1 MAGRIRDEDLAA
13 VRERTDIV
21 KLVSG
26 YLTLK
31 KTGHDSFSGLCPFH
45 TEKTPS
51 FSVSPAKGVF
61 HCFGCGKGGDAIAF
75 LRETE
80 HLTFAEAVERLAKE
94 AGITLR
100 YEGETPAERRAAG
113 RRSALHRAN
122 EAAFDLYHRMLL
134 EGREGEQ
141 ARAYLTERGIDRD
154 AWVEF
159 QIGYAPGYPD
169 FLLRRLARSL
179 STEILVESGLA
190 IRADDGAVRDRFRG
204 RITFPVHDLSGRAV
218 GIGARILP
226 LERDGAPPQRDGG
239 AAPEGLKQR
248 SGSPPQDGPKYLNS
262 PETPVYRKSE
272 VLYNLQ
278 RAKASVART
287 GEVFVVEGYTD
298 VIAMSRAGLPN
309 TVATCG
315 TALGEGHF
323 RLASRFAQRM
333 VLAFDSDEAGA
344 RAAERAFAFLE
355 RFPISPVVLI
365 LPEGLDPA
373 DFVARNGGS
382 ALRELATAAVPL
394 VEYMIRR
401 TVGRHALSTVEGQTA
416 AVAAAVPM
424 LEALSDPVRRGEYA
438 HLLAELAGVSEG
450 SVVLAI
456 EQRMS
461 GRPVE
466 VREAVKRASAQE
478 RVEREMLRLLARDA
492 DAYRRFEPLLGK
504 EHLVTPRNREQLA
517 MLREAG
523 GDVGASIASSADER
537 VVGALSGLALEPLD
551 GDLVPG
557 YAEEVF
563 ARLQEFALKRR
574 SAAIRKQLQTMNP
587 TTDPRYDELFQRLI
601 ATDGE
606 LRRLRERGHVP
617 V

>member
-1 MAGRIRDEDLAA
+1 VAGRIRDEDLAA

-31 KTGHDSFSGLCPFH
+31 KSGHDSFSGLCPFH

-61 HCFGCGKGGDAIAF
+61 YCFGCGKGGDAIAF

-80 HLTFAEAVERLAKE
+80 HLGFGEAVERLAKE
-94 AGITLR
+94 VGVTLR
-100 YEGETPAERRAAG
+100 YEGDSPAERRAAG
-113 RRSALHRAN
+113 KRAALHRAN
-122 EAAFDLYHRMLL
+122 EAAFDVYHQMLL
-134 EGREGEQ
+134 EGREGED
-141 ARAYLTERGIDRD
+141 ARRYLLERGVERE

-159 QIGYAPGYPD
+159 GIGYAPGYAD
-169 FLLRRLARSL
+169 FLLRRLAKSL

-190 IRADDGAVRDRFRG
+190 LRADDGAVRDRFRA
-204 RITFPVHDLSGRAV
+204 RITFPVNDLSGRAV

-226 LERDGAPPQRDGG
+226 GGRD
-239 AAPEGLKQR
+239 E
-248 SGSPPQDGPKYLNS
+248 GPKYLNS
-262 PETPVYRKSE
+262 PETPIYRKGE
-272 VLYNLQ
+272 VLYNLH
-278 RAKASVART
+278 RAKAAVARS

-298 VIAMSRAGLPN
+298 VIAMSRAGMPN

-344 RAAERAFAFLE
+344 RAAERAFVFLE
-355 RFPISPVVLI
+355 RFPVQPVVLI

-373 DFVARNGGS
+373 DFVGRHGGEALKQLAAS
-382 ALRELATAAVPL
+382 AAPL
-394 VEYMIRR
+394 VEYMVRR
-401 TVGRHALSTVEGQTA
+401 TVGRHDLSTVEGQTA
-416 AVAAAVPM
+416 AVAAAIPL
-424 LEALSDPVRRGEYA
+424 LEGLTDPVRQSEYA
-438 HLLAELAGVSEG
+438 HLLAELADVSEG
-450 SVVLAI
+450 SVVLSL
-456 EQRMS
+456 EQRLR

-466 VREAVKRASAQE
+466 VREAVKRSSAQE

-492 DAYRRFEPLLGK
+492 DAFRRISPLLAD
-504 EHLVTPRNREQLA
+504 EHFLAARNLEQLG

-523 GDVGASIASSADER
+523 GDVGASVAAASDDR
-537 VVGALSGLALEPLD
+537 VVTALSALALEPLD

-557 YAEEVF
+557 YADEVY
-563 ARLQEFALKRR
+563 ARLREFALKRR
-574 SAAIRKQLQTMNP
+574 SAAIRHELQQMNP

-606 LRRLRERGHVP
+606 LRRLRERGHVA

>member
-1 MAGRIRDEDLAA
+1 MAGRIRDEDLEA

-31 KTGHDSFSGLCPFH
+31 RSGHDSFSGLCPFH
-45 TEKTPS
+45 TEKSPS
-51 FSVSPAKGVF
+51 FSVSPTKGVF
-61 HCFGCGKGGDAIAF
+61 YCFGCGKGGDAIAF

-80 HLTFAEAVERLAKE
+80 HLEFTEAVERLAKE
-94 AGITLR
+94 AGVTLR
-100 YEGETPAERRAAG
+100 YEGDTPAERRAAG
-113 RRSALHRAN
+113 KRGALHRAN
-122 EAAFDLYHRMLL
+122 DAALDLYHAMLL
-134 EGREGEQ
+134 QGHEGED
-141 ARAYLTERGIDRD
+141 ARAYLLGRGFDRD

-159 QIGYAPGYPD
+159 GIGYAPGSAD
-169 FLLRRLARSL
+169 FLLRRLAKSL

-226 LERDGAPPQRDGG
+226 GGRD
-239 AAPEGLKQR
+239 E
-248 SGSPPQDGPKYLNS
+248 GPKYLNS
-262 PETPVYRKSE
+262 PETPVYRKGD

-278 RAKASVART
+278 RAKAAVSRS
-287 GEVFVVEGYTD
+287 GEIFVVEGYTD
-298 VIAMSRAGLPN
+298 VIAMSRAGVPN

-323 RLASRFAQRM
+323 RLASRFAQKM

-355 RFPISPVVLI
+355 RFPIQPVVLI

-373 DFVARNGGS
+373 DFVTRHGGE
-382 ALRELATAAVPL
+382 ALRELAKGAVPL
-394 VEYMIRR
+394 VEYMVRR
-401 TVGRHALSTVEGQTA
+401 TIGRNDLSSVEGQTA
-416 AVAAAVPM
+416 AIAAAVPL
-424 LEALSDPVRRGEYA
+424 LEGLTDPVRQSEYA

-456 EQRMS
+456 EQRLR

-492 DAYRRFEPLLGK
+492 DAYRRFEPQLTDDHLLSA
-504 EHLVTPRNREQLA
+504 RNREQLE
-517 MLREAG
+517 MLREAQ
-523 GDVGASIASSADER
+523 GDVGTVVATTADEK
-537 VVGALSGLALEPLD
+537 VVTALSALALEPLD

-557 YAEEVF
+557 YAHEVF

-574 SAAIRKQLQTMNP
+574 STAIRQELQKMNP
-587 TTDPRYDELFQRLI
+587 TSDPRYDELFQRLI